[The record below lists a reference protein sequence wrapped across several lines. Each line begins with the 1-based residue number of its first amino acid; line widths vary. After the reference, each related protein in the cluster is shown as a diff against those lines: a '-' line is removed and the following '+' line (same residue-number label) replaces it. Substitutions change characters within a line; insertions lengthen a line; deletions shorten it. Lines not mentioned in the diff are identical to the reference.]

1 MNEEEYIEI
10 IKKSKQ
16 AMKKELIALSFEE
29 KIQRVVEM
37 QKFSRDFKKDKDKV
51 IYVWDLI

>member
-1 MNEEEYIEI
+1 MNEEEHIET
-10 IKKSKQ
+10 IKKAKQ

>member
-1 MNEEEYIEI
+1 MNEEEYIES
-10 IKKSKQ
+10 IKKAKQ